1 MAVIDNNFRTGYILR
16 IYWYV
21 NGQDIANNCSNI
33 TAIVQLVSTG
43 SSYNIRASATK
54 NGSLYIDGTTYNFT
68 FNATL
73 NGNQTKEIF
82 RKDVTIYHW
91 DGGDRTFGMYAT
103 AGINVT
109 LSGTYWGTVRTPS
122 SGESTCR
129 LDTIPRRNTIT
140 SITGDWMGSTMTV
153 NIDKKST
160 GFTSSVYVKTPDS
173 DWYNVAWK
181 DGGTSI
187 SFTLPMDLA
196 NHVTTATECT
206 GQVLVRTYS
215 GDTVIGEDIWNKWMG
230 VPDSVKPSISSPYTG
245 TNTQVNGTWL
255 YVQNKTKAL
264 VTFEDAGSYGSWIT
278 SRRVDVDGTSYWDS
292 KEVWTNILRNSGTRS
307 VDIHVWDSRGR
318 HAQWSGTINV
328 VGYQDPWGSLTA
340 FRCDSSGTRDDVNGT
355 FVKVAYSGNK
365 ASLNGANTFSIAI
378 DHREPGQEWSA
389 VDLYRETTTNGDYA
403 ILGSA
408 SAPFSLEKSYDIRLR
423 ISDWYTST
431 SRVVPINT
439 ASVLLD
445 FKAGG
450 KGLGVGRVATEDNCA
465 QFATAI
471 KIFAGRNNNPYL
483 GADLV
488 FGNCGTGAHEIG
500 VCGAP
505 PNSSTDVLNVYSFTN
520 DYSILSITRNNDI
533 VNRAGVNFVR
543 GGTIYQGGHEVVNK
557 YDGAPAYQFFNPTW
571 CGYYDESAGEIWTFN
586 YSSKVLTL
594 KSGYHT
600 SDERKKY
607 NIDEFTNWDDFYN
620 FYMTLKPVTFKYN
633 EDMINDTHIGF
644 IAQNIADSIVDNNL
658 ANEKLAVVK
667 CLPNEDYDDGR
678 EYSVCY
684 QEMIALNTKMIQ
696 KHENEILELNNVI
709 SQQQDEINQLKALV
723 NQLINQ
729 NGK

>member
-245 TNTQVNGTWL
+245 TNTQVNGM
-255 YVQNKTKAL
+255 V
-264 VTFEDAGSYGSWIT
+264 IC
-278 SRRVDVDGTSYWDS
+278 S
-292 KEVWTNILRNSGTRS
+292 K
-307 VDIHVWDSRGR
+307 
-318 HAQWSGTINV
+318 
-328 VGYQDPWGSLTA
+328 
-340 FRCDSSGTRDDVNGT
+340 
-355 FVKVAYSGNK
+355 
-365 ASLNGANTFSIAI
+365 
-378 DHREPGQEWSA
+378 
-389 VDLYRETTTNGDYA
+389 
-403 ILGSA
+403 
-408 SAPFSLEKSYDIRLR
+408 
-423 ISDWYTST
+423 
-431 SRVVPINT
+431 
-439 ASVLLD
+439 
-445 FKAGG
+445 
-450 KGLGVGRVATEDNCA
+450 
-465 QFATAI
+465 
-471 KIFAGRNNNPYL
+471 
-483 GADLV
+483 
-488 FGNCGTGAHEIG
+488 
-500 VCGAP
+500 
-505 PNSSTDVLNVYSFTN
+505 
-520 DYSILSITRNNDI
+520 
-533 VNRAGVNFVR
+533 
-543 GGTIYQGGHEVVNK
+543 
-557 YDGAPAYQFFNPTW
+557 
-571 CGYYDESAGEIWTFN
+571 
-586 YSSKVLTL
+586 
-594 KSGYHT
+594 
-600 SDERKKY
+600 
-607 NIDEFTNWDDFYN
+607 
-620 FYMTLKPVTFKYN
+620 
-633 EDMINDTHIGF
+633 
-644 IAQNIADSIVDNNL
+644 
-658 ANEKLAVVK
+658 
-667 CLPNEDYDDGR
+667 
-678 EYSVCY
+678 
-684 QEMIALNTKMIQ
+684 
-696 KHENEILELNNVI
+696 
-709 SQQQDEINQLKALV
+709 
-723 NQLINQ
+723 
-729 NGK
+729 